1 MEILQYV
8 HSYLR
13 WVVLIVALA
22 VIAKSLIGWLSS
34 KPYEKLDNTLASS
47 FLGTLHLQLILGLL
61 LYFIGDKGL
70 SLITENGMGAVM
82 KDADLRFWAVAH
94 ITTMIIAVV
103 IATIG
108 RSKSKRAT
116 EPSRK
121 HKQAAI
127 FFIIATVLILS
138 RVPWSQVPLF
148 KGIG

>member
-1 MEILQYV
+1 MEILQYL

-22 VIAKSLIGWLSS
+22 VIAKSLIGWLSNKS
-34 KPYEKLDNTLASS
+34 YEKLDNTLASS

-82 KDADLRFWAVAH
+82 KDADMRFWAVEH

-108 RSKSKRAT
+108 RSKSKKAT

-148 KGIG
+148 KGLG

>member
-47 FLGTLHLQLILGLL
+47 FLGALHLQLILGLL

-82 KDADLRFWAVAH
+82 KDADLRFWAVEH

-103 IATIG
+103 IATVG

>member
-22 VIAKSLIGWLSS
+22 VIAKSLIGWLSN

-82 KDADLRFWAVAH
+82 KDADMRFWAVEH

-138 RVPWSQVPLF
+138 RVPWAQVPLF